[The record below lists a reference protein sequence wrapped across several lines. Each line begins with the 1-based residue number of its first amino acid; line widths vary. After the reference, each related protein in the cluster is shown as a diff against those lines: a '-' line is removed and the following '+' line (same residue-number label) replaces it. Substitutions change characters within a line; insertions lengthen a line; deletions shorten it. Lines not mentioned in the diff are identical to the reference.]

1 VTLAD
6 VTDFVW
12 GIPRLDLWGAA
23 LGVILTVMLLG
34 GLAHVAMGADRER
47 RQQLSLET
55 TIERVLEQHG
65 LDLHAGDPRAKE
77 QPIDLAMYARL
88 AEVPDP
94 RKLETATPEEIHRC
108 YDSVAQKDPRLAGR
122 LTRDAML
129 RRRAH
134 LELTGG

>member
-1 VTLAD
+1 MTFAEVA
-6 VTDFVW
+6 DFVLSV
-12 GIPRLDLWGAA
+12 PRLDLWGAA
-23 LGVILTVMLLG
+23 LGVVLTVALLA
-34 GLAHVAMGADRER
+34 GLAHVAMGADREQ
-47 RQQLSLET
+47 RQQISIEA

-65 LDLHAGDPRAKE
+65 LDLHAGDPSANK

-108 YDSVAQKDPRLAGR
+108 YDSIAQKDPRLAGR

-129 RRRAH
+129 RRRQH
-134 LELTGG
+134 LEKTTT